1 MELKTTTFALESGAL
16 APAFHDLLATDGR
29 RYSLESFSSARH
41 LAMVFIS
48 NGCPTVRAYEE
59 RLTAIHERYSPQ
71 GAQLVTV
78 NSNNPHL
85 SPGDSYP
92 EMERW
97 ARERRFPF
105 PYLKDS
111 DGEVAR
117 AYGGICTPH
126 VFVFDGDRRLRY
138 RGRIDD
144 GRDPARVTSPD
155 LDNALRDL
163 VTGVMPA
170 VSETDP
176 FGCSIVW

>member
-1 MELKTTTFALESGAL
+1 MELKTTTFALEPGAP
-16 APAFHDLLATDGR
+16 APAFHDLLAADGN
-29 RYSLESFSSARH
+29 RYSLDSFSSARH

-59 RLTAIHERYSPQ
+59 RLADIHRRYTAQ
-71 GAQLVTV
+71 GAQLVAV

-92 EMERW
+92 EMEKR

-111 DGEVAR
+111 DGVVAR
-117 AYGGICTPH
+117 AYGAICTPH
-126 VFVFDGDRRLRY
+126 VFVFDEERRLSY

-144 GRDPARVTSPD
+144 GRDPARVTRPD

-163 VTGVMPA
+163 IAGVSPVVA
-170 VSETDP
+170 ETDP